1 MRAQWGLAVVVAS
14 LAIGCGEEQTVCER
28 AADKLEECEAGRVEA
43 QGYMRLPLVIS
54 TDDCSGDNECLAKC
68 VAPATCAEIV
78 HGLKGG
84 STDPNEPPVSSAL
97 IGCVY
102 ACIE

>member
-1 MRAQWGLAVVVAS
+1 MRAQWGSVLVATS
-14 LAIGCGEEQTVCER
+14 LAAACAEQTVCEK
-28 AADKLEECEAGRVEA
+28 AADKLEACEVGRVEA

-54 TDDCSGDNECLAKC
+54 TDDCSGENECLAKC
-68 VAPATCAEIV
+68 VARASCAEIV

-84 STDPNEPPVSSAL
+84 STDPNEPPVSNEL
-97 IGCVY
+97 INCVF